1 MVEWKGER
9 GEARRNA
16 NADFSSMNISASQN
30 PEAGFQYS
38 GIHFRFFIRGGI
50 FAAGVRSLP
59 IAATGSWGEE

>member
-1 MVEWKGER
+1 
-9 GEARRNA
+9 
-16 NADFSSMNISASQN
+16 MNISASQN